1 MRPPP
6 EFNSGEVIATFGK
19 AQLIKYRDRKY
30 KLVGGSEPDRA
41 EAQKWI
47 SMFMNN
53 DILEGAPST
62 RVPGP
67 KGGF

>member
-19 AQLIKYRDRKY
+19 AELIKYHDRKY

-41 EAQKWI
+41 EAREWI
-47 SMFMNN
+47 SKFMRN
-53 DILEGAPST
+53 DTVEE
-62 RVPGP
+62 VPIQRA
-67 KGGF
+67 